1 LALLAELKS
10 IQKILNFN
18 TLLLEKTVITR
29 KPDLILKLKGWSD
42 ENMKKAIERLKDRE
56 FSWANNV
63 EKLVPTAG
71 GYEHE
76 RIKSS
81 EVKSI
86 IQKITSRRKS

>member
-1 LALLAELKS
+1 
-10 IQKILNFN
+10 
-18 TLLLEKTVITR
+18 
-29 KPDLILKLKGWSD
+29 
-42 ENMKKAIERLKDRE
+42 MKKAIERLLDQE

-76 RIKSS
+76 RIESR

-86 IQKITSRRKS
+86 IQKIISSRKS